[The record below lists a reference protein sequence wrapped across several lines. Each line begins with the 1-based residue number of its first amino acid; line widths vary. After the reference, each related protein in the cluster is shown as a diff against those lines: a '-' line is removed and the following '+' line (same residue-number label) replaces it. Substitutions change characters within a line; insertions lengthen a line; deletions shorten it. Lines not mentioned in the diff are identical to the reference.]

1 MRPCMSPVP
10 QDGLV
15 YDYEVVKSGVGEWAK
30 WSKSLA
36 DVPPI
41 PRDAVFR
48 EIIVPT
54 VDTVR
59 YTRLMHLLITHQKSC
74 LFVGPTGTGKSVY
87 IVVSG
92 PRLLR
97 VSRTSRSVS
106 LVLARAQPLGG
117 RGVRTPKIWTDHP
130 NFLRSCTLQCTK
142 LAIPSVFCSVQ

>member
-1 MRPCMSPVP
+1 MSEEIRASLNLASPTKPTMRPCMSPVP
-10 QDGLV
+10 RDGLV

-30 WSKSLA
+30 WSTSLT

-59 YTRLMHLLITHQKSC
+59 YTRLMRLLITHQKAC

-97 VSRTSRSVS
+97 VSHTSRSVS
-106 LVLARAQPLGG
+106 LVPVILRP
-117 RGVRTPKIWTDHP
+117 THP
-130 NFLRSCTLQCTK
+130 TLQ
-142 LAIPSVFCSVQ
+142 L